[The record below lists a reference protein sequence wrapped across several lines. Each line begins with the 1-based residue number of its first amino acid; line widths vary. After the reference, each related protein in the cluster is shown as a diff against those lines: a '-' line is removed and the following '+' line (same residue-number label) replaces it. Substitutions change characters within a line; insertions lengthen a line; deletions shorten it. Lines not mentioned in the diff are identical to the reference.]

1 MPSISKI
8 RLTNV
13 IYEEGN
19 KRYNDEL
26 FLFDGHNG
34 AILLENGGGKTVLIQ
49 TALQAIL
56 PHVDLAD
63 RKIKNTLVL
72 ENAPAHIAIEWIT
85 NDNPR
90 QYVVTAVSLYMT
102 KYGVDSLKYVYEY
115 GTNDP
120 NGIESIPF
128 VRDGSAG
135 KRTADRGEMQD
146 YYSMMRDRS
155 FQARTFQTKKEYTSF
170 LEEQYHIISG
180 EWENVAKINSSE
192 GGVEAFFDECKT
204 TNQLFDRLLIPT
216 VEQSISGHDANM
228 FADIFE
234 KQHASFKNYK
244 KLKETIEENQRIQ
257 QQLDGYVTTFE
268 TYHQKD
274 VDYLESKQY
283 AKGLW
288 QETQKQ
294 KHEVDAK
301 LTERMSK
308 LVDWQQRSQ
317 WNKRKYASYS
327 IRVEEETLS
336 RLEQDIKEAKA
347 QHANEEDLF
356 LQVEKNYYSLK
367 LADFKHKQKEEEERL
382 TRIEEEMAKLD
393 QSDELF
399 DYENELEEVK
409 RELLGY
415 FIEQI
420 DHAEKRER
428 ELNYE
433 LNPIQQRLKKLLL
446 DQDQLLRQETKTKT
460 QIAQLNSIIDTRTKD
475 VRELEQQL
483 LANPTQ
489 ESVEEEMSKW
499 VNRVQ
504 FLDEE
509 LIRLGQE
516 QKQVGREEGES
527 TERTEQL
534 RDGKAVTESKQQSVR
549 FQLEQIEK
557 AEKYAIQELSQLR
570 PQWATINHLYL
581 TAESV
586 KATIDQQLVKLN
598 KEREDLLYRERLAHR
613 FVDDYQDQG
622 QFFGDS
628 FLAQQLSAWKNQF
641 DLIRTG
647 TEYVEGLT
655 EEERRK
661 KEQYP
666 LWPVTLVTTKQT
678 KPRLL
683 AKLDEVSDRLQ
694 YPIVVITLEEALT
707 INDEETYSWISPQHW
722 TDNLDSDAFAKWKEQ
737 VQAKATAIKKDRE
750 AKEREIKRWNEVQ
763 STILNFLDEHPYES
777 FEELKKNQ
785 SQLVKELEQITERI
799 KQEKELQS
807 ELKRKRQANQEQVST
822 STDEKQGLEKKVENA
837 RRYLQYRTEM
847 EHCSKE
853 IEKHKGMLEQLQNEN
868 KILKRQVDDMRQKEA
883 LIRDQLKDIES
894 NIRHFKDDDL
904 YKELQGLT
912 PIYTGKTK
920 RYLEEKRRDVDM
932 KIRQITQTHGEWL
945 AKKEGVLHLI
955 QSWKERIAELR
966 GEQSELDETVP
977 FDEDIPHRLERL
989 FDEKER
995 RKGEVSSLKEL
1006 SQKAIR
1012 SYDKQSGHVHGMI
1025 KHFNEEFPDQ
1035 EIMLFSTELSDVL
1048 LQLEEETKQLNET
1061 KTYLDQEKMRFEK
1074 EQKEIEEAER
1084 GLERH
1089 IESHH
1094 FTSPDVIAI
1103 ELTEEEHRQFTYS
1116 RKRFV
1121 KERID
1126 QLQMKKD
1133 LVNETKKQV
1142 EGEKRRFRE
1151 FCHQNITDMKMKKM
1165 AVDGIEY
1172 KQTYEDVK
1180 AFRHNM
1186 LTTVERAIS
1195 YANELIRQSDA
1206 ELQTFINQIHSHLET
1221 IVEELRQIQKKT
1233 KVKVDDDWK
1242 QIFTFSIPDWEE
1254 EEGKSKI
1261 RQYVEWILKQLESE
1275 RFLNEQGE
1283 EDDGKVRKEIETWL
1297 QTKQLL
1303 QQVMNHEGMRVK
1315 CRKVTNDNRV
1325 TTSSYSW
1332 EQSNVWSGGEK
1343 WSKNMTLFLGILN
1356 YVAEKKQHLE
1366 TNMKRHRAVILDNP
1380 FGKASSDHVLSPVF
1394 FIAEQLGFQMIA
1406 LTAHAEG
1413 KFLQDFFP
1421 VIYSC
1426 RLRQTKKANHKVMTK
1441 EKWLHHAYFQDHEP
1455 QSLNRL
1461 GQSEQMPLFE

>member
-56 PHVDLAD
+56 PHVELAD

-102 KYGVDSLKYVYEY
+102 KYGVESLKYVYQY
-115 GTNDP
+115 GANDP
-120 NGIESIPF
+120 DGIEGIPF

-146 YYSMMRDRS
+146 YYSRMRDRS
-155 FQARTFQTKKEYTSF
+155 FQARTFQTKKEYTAF
-170 LEEQYHIISG
+170 LEEQYHIISS

-257 QQLDGYVTTFE
+257 QQLEGYVTTFE
-268 TYHQKD
+268 AYHQQD
-274 VDYLESKQY
+274 VDYRESKQY

-294 KHEVDAK
+294 KHEVDTKVTDLMTK
-301 LTERMSK
+301 LA
-308 LVDWQQRSQ
+308 DWQQR
-317 WNKRKYASYS
+317 NELIKRKHASYL
-327 IRVEEETLS
+327 IRVEEKTLS
-336 RLEQDIKEAKA
+336 RLEQEVTEAKA
-347 QHANEEDLF
+347 QHAEQEERF
-356 LQVEKNYYSLK
+356 LQVEKDYYSLK
-367 LADFKHKQKEEEERL
+367 LADFKYKQKEEEESL
-382 TRIEEEMAKLD
+382 ARIEEEMVKLD
-393 QSDELF
+393 QSDELD

-409 RELLGY
+409 RELVGY
-415 FIEQI
+415 FLEQI
-420 DHAEKRER
+420 ERAEKHQR
-428 ELNYE
+428 ELNYQ
-433 LNPIQQRLKKLLL
+433 LNPIQQRLGNLLKE
-446 DQDQLLRQETKTKT
+446 QETLLEKETNVET
-460 QIAQLNSIIDTRTKD
+460 QIAKLNSIVDTRTKD
-475 VRELEQQL
+475 VKELEQQL
-483 LANPTQ
+483 LANPAQ
-489 ESVEEEMSKW
+489 ENVKEEMGKW

-516 QKQVGREEGES
+516 QKRIAREEEES
-527 TERTEQL
+527 AERTVKF
-534 RDGKAVTESKQQSVR
+534 GHFKAEMDSKQQNVR
-549 FQLEQIEK
+549 FQLEQLEK
-557 AEKYAIQELSQLR
+557 EENNVIQELSQLR
-570 PQWATINHLYL
+570 PQWATLNNLYL
-581 TAESV
+581 KAESV
-586 KATIDQQLVKLN
+586 KGTLDQQLVKLN
-598 KEREDLLYRERLAHR
+598 KEREALLYLERLAHR
-613 FVDDYQDQG
+613 FVDDYQNQAY
-622 QFFGDS
+622 FFGDA

-641 DLIRTG
+641 DLIQTG
-647 TEYVEGLT
+647 TEYVQGLS

-683 AKLDEVSDRLQ
+683 AKLEEVSDRLQ
-694 YPIVVITLEEALT
+694 YPIVVLTLEEALT
-707 INDEETYSWISPQHW
+707 INEEEIYSWISPQHW
-722 TDNLDSDAFAKWKEQ
+722 AENLESGAFTKWREQ
-737 VQAKATAIKKDRE
+737 VQAKATAIKTERE
-750 AKEREIKRWNEVQ
+750 AKEREIKRWNDGQ
-763 STILNFLDEHPYES
+763 SKLLSFLDEYSYES
-777 FEELKKNQ
+777 SEELKKNQ
-785 SQLVKELEQITERI
+785 SELMKELEQITERM
-799 KQEKELQS
+799 KQEKEFQS
-807 ELKRKRQANQEQVST
+807 ELIRSRKANQEQEKT
-822 STDEKQGLEKKVENA
+822 STDEKQGLEKKVDNA
-837 RRYLQYRTEM
+837 RRYLHYTTEM
-847 EHCSKE
+847 EECSKE
-853 IEKHKGMLEQLQNEN
+853 IENLKGEQRQLQRE
-868 KILKRQVDDMRQKEA
+868 KQTLKRQVDDTRQEEELLKGE
-883 LIRDQLKDIES
+883 LRDTEN

-904 YKELQGLT
+904 YKELLGLT

-932 KIRQITQTHGEWL
+932 KIRQITQSHGEWL
-945 AKKEGVLHLI
+945 AKKESALKSI
-955 QSWKERIAELR
+955 QSWQERIAELH
-966 GEQSELDETVP
+966 GEQSDLDETVP
-977 FDEDIPHRLERL
+977 FAGDIPHRLESL
-989 FDEKER
+989 FNEKER
-995 RKGEVSSLKEL
+995 RKNEVSILEEVY
-1006 SQKAIR
+1006 QKAIR
-1012 SYDKQSGHVHGMI
+1012 SHDKHTGHVEGMI
-1025 KHFNEEFPDQ
+1025 IRFNEDFPDL
-1035 EIMLFSTELSDVL
+1035 EIMLFSTELRVVL
-1048 LQLEEETKQLNET
+1048 QQLEEETKQLQET
-1061 KTYLDQEKMRFEK
+1061 KSYLGQEKARFEK
-1074 EQKEIEEAER
+1074 EQKAIEEAER
-1084 GLERH
+1084 SLERH

-1094 FTSPDVIAI
+1094 FTSPDVSAI

-1121 KERID
+1121 NEMID
-1126 QLQMKKD
+1126 RLQTKKA
-1133 LVNETKKQV
+1133 LVTEAKKQV
-1142 EGEKRRFRE
+1142 EGEKRRFRD
-1151 FCHQNITDMKMKKM
+1151 FCQQTITDTKMKNM
-1165 AVDGIEY
+1165 AINGIEY

-1180 AFRHNM
+1180 AFKHNM
-1186 LTTVERAIS
+1186 LTTVERAIN
-1195 YANELIRQSDA
+1195 YANEMIRQSDA

-1233 KVKVDDDWK
+1233 KVKVDDEWK

-1254 EEGKSKI
+1254 EDGKAKI

-1275 RFLNEQGE
+1275 RFLDEYGE
-1283 EDDGKVRKEIETWL
+1283 ENDGKVRKEIETWL

-1303 QQVMNHEGMRVK
+1303 QQVMNNEGMRVK

-1394 FIAEQLGFQMIA
+1394 FIAEQLGFQIIA

-1441 EKWLHHAYFQDHEP
+1441 EKWLHHAYFQDHSP
-1455 QSLNRL
+1455 QSVNRL
-1461 GQSEQMPLFE
+1461 GESEQVPLFE